1 MITSKEIAREIGQRY
16 IDEINDMRVIAT
28 EEVSTVNEL
37 LECLSA
43 IIPRDSINYYLMGK
57 KQNSFIVELVEHKLS
72 NGYLAQDIRLTE
84 KMTEVKTSLFKLS
97 EGETYTA
104 EAEDYLITDNHTL
117 SDIIRFCIEQS
128 SPEEVKCLIEE
139 MGRAK

>member
-1 MITSKEIAREIGQRY
+1 MHRGIEEMMDVKEMAREIGKHY
-16 IDEINDMRVIAT
+16 IDDINDMRVIAT

-84 KMTEVKTSLFKLS
+84 K
-97 EGETYTA
+97 
-104 EAEDYLITDNHTL
+104 EDYLITDNHTL

>member
-43 IIPRDSINYYLMGK
+43 IIPRNSINYYLMGK

-84 KMTEVKTSLFKLS
+84 K
-97 EGETYTA
+97 
-104 EAEDYLITDNHTL
+104 EDYLITDNHTL

>member
-43 IIPRDSINYYLMGK
+43 IIPRNRINYYLMGK

-84 KMTEVKTSLFKLS
+84 K
-97 EGETYTA
+97 
-104 EAEDYLITDNHTL
+104 EDYLITDNHTL